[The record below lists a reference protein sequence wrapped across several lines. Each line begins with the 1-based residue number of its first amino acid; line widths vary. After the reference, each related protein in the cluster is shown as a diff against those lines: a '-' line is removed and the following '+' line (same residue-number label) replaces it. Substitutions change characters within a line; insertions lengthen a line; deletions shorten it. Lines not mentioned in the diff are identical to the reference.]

1 MKHEDIKNI
10 LFKIEISRRNFLR
23 PYFIEIGLTVG
34 QGQPRILREL
44 YLSGPM
50 NQREL
55 ADACF
60 LDVTTMSRTIDRLV
74 SAGLIVRES
83 NPECRRSFIISLTD
97 NGRKKAEDVI
107 DIFAMADEVFCENIS
122 EEELESFCKTAQKIE
137 NNIICKASQKTE

>member
-10 LFKIEISRRNFLR
+10 LFKIELSRRNFLR

-50 NQREL
+50 SQREL

-122 EEELESFCKTAQKIE
+122 EEELVSFCKTAQKIE

>member
-10 LFKIEISRRNFLR
+10 LFKIELSRRNFLR
-23 PYFIEIGLTVG
+23 PYFIEIGRTVG

-50 NQREL
+50 SQREL

>member
-10 LFKIEISRRNFLR
+10 LFKIELSRRNFLR

-55 ADACF
+55 A
-60 LDVTTMSRTIDRLV
+60 
-74 SAGLIVRES
+74 ES

>member
-1 MKHEDIKNI
+1 
-10 LFKIEISRRNFLR
+10 
-23 PYFIEIGLTVG
+23 
-34 QGQPRILREL
+34 
-44 YLSGPM
+44 
-50 NQREL
+50 
-55 ADACF
+55 
-60 LDVTTMSRTIDRLV
+60 MSRTIDRLV

-97 NGRKKAEDVI
+97 NGRKKAEAVI

>member
-1 MKHEDIKNI
+1 
-10 LFKIEISRRNFLR
+10 
-23 PYFIEIGLTVG
+23 
-34 QGQPRILREL
+34 
-44 YLSGPM
+44 M

-122 EEELESFCKTAQKIE
+122 EEELESFCKTAQRLKIILFVKPVRKLSE
-137 NNIICKASQKTE
+137 TVTSATYI

>member
-10 LFKIEISRRNFLR
+10 LFKIELSRRNFLR

-50 NQREL
+50 SQREL

-97 NGRKKAEDVI
+97 NGRKKAEDV
-107 DIFAMADEVFCENIS
+107 
-122 EEELESFCKTAQKIE
+122 LESFCKTAQKIE

>member
-10 LFKIEISRRNFLR
+10 LFKIELSRRNFLR

-50 NQREL
+50 SQREL

-107 DIFAMADEVFCENIS
+107 DIFAMKKNSKAFVKQHKRLKIILFVKPVRKLS
-122 EEELESFCKTAQKIE
+122 ETVTSATYI
-137 NNIICKASQKTE
+137 

>member
-10 LFKIEISRRNFLR
+10 LFKIELSRRNFLR

-50 NQREL
+50 SQREL

-74 SAGLIVRES
+74 SAGRLFVKAIQSAGVHLLYHLQ
-83 NPECRRSFIISLTD
+83 ITV
-97 NGRKKAEDVI
+97 GKKPK
-107 DIFAMADEVFCENIS
+107 M
-122 EEELESFCKTAQKIE
+122 
-137 NNIICKASQKTE
+137 

>member
-1 MKHEDIKNI
+1 
-10 LFKIEISRRNFLR
+10 
-23 PYFIEIGLTVG
+23 
-34 QGQPRILREL
+34 
-44 YLSGPM
+44 M

-97 NGRKKAEDVI
+97 NGRKKAEAVI